1 MKKGFDN
8 SDVKGFLNLDEVNN
22 ITKEYKKIKKYMKTS
37 YYQLQMLNG
46 TEKIVNGLMY
56 KYYKEEY

>member
-22 ITKEYKKIKKYMKTS
+22 ITKEYKKLKSI
-37 YYQLQMLNG
+37 
-46 TEKIVNGLMY
+46 
-56 KYYKEEY
+56 

>member
-8 SDVKGFLNLDEVNN
+8 SDVKGFLNLDEVNK

-46 TEKIVNGLMY
+46 TEKIVNGLMN
-56 KYYKEEY
+56 KYYKEE

>member
-46 TEKIVNGLMY
+46 TEKIVNGLMN

>member
-46 TEKIVNGLMY
+46 TEKIVNGLMN
-56 KYYKEEY
+56 KYYKEE

>member
-46 TEKIVNGLMY
+46 TEKIVNGLMN
-56 KYYKEEY
+56 KYYK

>member
-1 MKKGFDN
+1 
-8 SDVKGFLNLDEVNN
+8 
-22 ITKEYKKIKKYMKTS
+22 MKTS

-46 TEKIVNGLMY
+46 TEKIVNGLMN

>member
-8 SDVKGFLNLDEVNN
+8 SDVKGFLNLNEVNN

-46 TEKIVNGLMY
+46 TEKIVNGLMN
-56 KYYKEEY
+56 KYYKEE